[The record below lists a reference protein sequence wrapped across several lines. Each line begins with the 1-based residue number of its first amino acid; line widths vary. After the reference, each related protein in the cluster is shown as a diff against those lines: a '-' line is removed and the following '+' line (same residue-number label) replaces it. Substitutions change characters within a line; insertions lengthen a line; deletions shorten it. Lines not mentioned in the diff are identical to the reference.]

1 MDLNAFLFKISILAI
16 PVLLAITWQELAHGW
31 AARYFGDRTAELL
44 GRLSLNPLRHIDPV
58 GTLLVPGLLMA
69 LGGPPIGWARP
80 VPVATATLP
89 NPRRTTILVA
99 LAGPA
104 ANLMMA
110 LFWCTVLGLIARVT
124 GNPTLISWIALMAA
138 GGISINVL
146 LAIFN
151 LLPIPPLAGGRILA
165 ALLPPGVGVQ
175 LERVEPVGFVVVVGV
190 IALVSL
196 GPLGGIFD
204 PANRLVGQ
212 VIGALLGQ
220 AA

>member
-1 MDLNAFLFKISILAI
+1 LDLNAFLFKISILAI

-31 AARYFGDRTAELL
+31 AARFFGDRTAELL
-44 GRLSLNPLRHIDPV
+44 GRLSLNPLRHIDPL
-58 GTLLVPGLLMA
+58 GTILVPALLLA
-69 LGGPPIGWARP
+69 FGGPPIGWARP
-80 VPVATATLP
+80 VPVATASLP
-89 NPRRTTILVA
+89 NPRRTAVLVA

-104 ANLMMA
+104 ANLAMA
-110 LFWCTVLGLIARVT
+110 LFWCTALGLDARVS

-138 GGISINVL
+138 GGIRINVV

-165 ALLPPGVGVQ
+165 GLLPPSLGSQ
-175 LERVEPVGFVVVVGV
+175 LERVEPVGFFVVVGV
-190 IALVSL
+190 MALVSL

-220 AA
+220 SA